1 MRRHI
6 LPLVA
11 LVFLF
16 SGVFALVYEVTWAR
30 MLSREFGSDAVAIAI
45 VVSVFMLGLGLGAR
59 LAGVWGD
66 RLHNPLRVYGILE
79 IVLGAYVLA
88 SPWLIGGFMP
98 LLALLGERGIENAWL
113 LNSARISL
121 GMVVLL
127 PPTLIMGASLPLL
140 ARFAV
145 DVAKHIP
152 SAVISLYSINIA
164 GAVVGVLAAGFW
176 LLPAMGMTRVLTL
189 VGLANVMLGLVVLVL
204 SRSVTET
211 YRTRR
216 PHPVRHT
223 DMGDRW
229 TTVKL
234 VSAVALLGVASMAC
248 QLAWT
253 RVIVLIVGGSA
264 YAFSSVLAVFLAGLG
279 IGAALAALALRWFSD
294 RSVALFAVA
303 GVLASAT
310 IFGSTFVLPSLPGYF
325 LGLFDAEIAATQIGL
340 LNLQTIIAAALFL
353 APVTFMGMMFP
364 LALRI
369 GLGSFD
375 RPAADVGK
383 LYLANSMGSVAGAL
397 LAGFVLIPQIG
408 ILPTLLL
415 AIGLIC
421 YAVLVVLSL
430 RSGQLVQLAAAA
442 VLLGGYGIGWY
453 TVPPWNAQLMSSGI
467 SDYARAY
474 NIVAYDDLP
483 TVLGARADLLFYRD
497 GLTATVTVSQNRL
510 TEGAELFIAT
520 NGKVDGST
528 GADMPTQ
535 KLSAH
540 LPILFH
546 QNPRDVAIIGMGTGI
561 TAGSATLHEEVR
573 SVAVIEIEPAMVEG
587 ARFFS
592 DYNHQILS
600 SPKLDLRVTDGRLH
614 LFLANERYDV
624 IISEPS
630 NPWIAGVASLFTTEY
645 YELAAKAL
653 RSHGVFA
660 QWLQLYQMTPDNVLA
675 VTRSFSDVFPH
686 TYIAKTVVG
695 TDMLLIGSLEPLAL
709 DWEAMSVRIQG
720 AVAEDLSDPRVDVRT
735 LADLLARVWV
745 TPADVPR
752 LVQRARVHGD
762 DWPFLMYEAPLS
774 RYLETGTSNAKMLSE
789 VAGGLVTELSSEPV
803 QRGLASDL
811 ATAYRR
817 FVSDELLWKLPP
829 AEPVDAGS

>member
-6 LPLVA
+6 LTLVA
-11 LVFLF
+11 LIFLF

-59 LAGVWGD
+59 LAGIWGD

-79 IVLGAYVLA
+79 ILLGAYVLA

-98 LLALLGERGIENAWL
+98 PLALLGERGIENTWL
-113 LNSARISL
+113 LNYARITL

-152 SAVISLYSINIA
+152 SAVISLYSINIV

-189 VGLANVMLGLVVLVL
+189 VGLANVMLGLVVFVL
-204 SRSVTET
+204 SRSMIDT
-211 YRTRR
+211 YRARR
-216 PHPVRHT
+216 AHPVKHT

-294 RSVALFAVA
+294 RSVALFAIA
-303 GVLASAT
+303 GVLAAAA

-325 LGLFDAEIAATQIGL
+325 LSLFDAEIAATQIGL
-340 LNLQTIIAAALFL
+340 LNLQTVIAAALFL

-383 LYLANSMGSVAGAL
+383 LYLANSLGSVAGAL
-397 LAGFVLIPQIG
+397 LAGFFLIPLLG
-408 ILPTLLL
+408 ILATLLL
-415 AIGLIC
+415 AVGLIC
-421 YAVLVVLSL
+421 YAVLVVISL
-430 RSGQLVQLAAAA
+430 RAGQLPQLAAAT

-453 TVPPWNAQLMSSGI
+453 AVPPWNAQLMAAGI
-467 SDYARAY
+467 SEYVQSHLRGPAET
-474 NIVAYDDLP
+474 LP
-483 TVLGARADLLFYRD
+483 GRISERMELLFYRD
-497 GLTATVTVSQNRL
+497 GVTSTITVTRHNRSINRD
-510 TEGAELFIAT
+510 LFIAT
-520 NGKVDGST
+520 NGKIDGSSHI
-528 GADMPTQ
+528 DMPTQ

-540 LPILFH
+540 LPLLMH
-546 QNPRDVAIIGMGTGI
+546 PNPGRVAVVGVGTGV
-561 TAGSATLHEEVR
+561 TAGSATLHPEVEL
-573 SVAVIEIEPAMVEG
+573 VEVIEIEPAMVEG
-587 ARFFS
+587 ARWFS
-592 DYNHQILS
+592 HLNQNLHDHAKVSFHEL
-600 SPKLDLRVTDGRLH
+600 DGRLFLH
-614 LFLANERYDV
+614 LARDRYDV
-624 IISEPS
+624 VISEPS
-630 NPWIAGVASLFTTEY
+630 NPWIAGTASLFTLEY
-645 YELAAKAL
+645 YQLVQEAL
-653 RSHGVFA
+653 RPGGIFA
-660 QWLQLYQMTPDNVLA
+660 QWLQLYSMDQDSV
-675 VTRSFSDVFPH
+675 RSVIRTFKQVFPEAYLAQ
-686 TYIAKTVVG
+686 TIVG
-695 TDMLLIGSLEPLAL
+695 TDVLLIGSVDPIAIDIEGMGLRMVGPVAADLA
-709 DWEAMSVRIQG
+709 DPNVRI
-720 AVAEDLSDPRVDVRT
+720 VTIHDI
-735 LADLLARVWV
+735 LARLWLG
-745 TPADVPR
+745 PADVTNVAEGAILHR
-752 LVQRARVHGD
+752 D
-762 DWPFLMYEAPLS
+762 DWPFLMYRAPLS
-774 RYLETGTSNAKMLSE
+774 RYADTQHKNLGLLLRARSGFGAFLPERWLDQNHKPLQEAFDATLRGTGHGQSPST
-789 VAGGLVTELSSEPV
+789 
-803 QRGLASDL
+803 Q
-811 ATAYRR
+811 
-817 FVSDELLWKLPP
+817 
-829 AEPVDAGS
+829 

>member
-6 LPLVA
+6 LTLVA
-11 LVFLF
+11 LIFLF

-113 LNSARISL
+113 LNSARITL

-152 SAVISLYSINIA
+152 SAVISLYSINIV

-176 LLPAMGMTRVLTL
+176 LLPVMGMTRVLTL
-189 VGLANVMLGLVVLVL
+189 VGLANVVLGLLVLVL
-204 SRSVTET
+204 SRSVTDT

-216 PHPVRHT
+216 PHPVTHT

-294 RSVALFAVA
+294 RSVALFAIA
-303 GVLASAT
+303 GVLAAAA

-325 LGLFDAEIAATQIGL
+325 LGLFDAEIAATQVGL

-397 LAGFVLIPQIG
+397 LAGFILIPQIG

-430 RSGQLVQLAAAA
+430 RSGQLVQLAAAI

-453 TVPPWNAQLMSSGI
+453 TVPPWNAQLMASGL
-467 SDYARAY
+467 SDHARAY
-474 NIVAYDDLP
+474 QQMR
-483 TVLGARADLLFYRD
+483 LGLAEQLADWTDLLFYRD
-497 GLTATVTVSQNRL
+497 GLTSTVTVSRDRRL
-510 TEGAELFIAT
+510 GISDLYIAT
-520 NGKVDGST
+520 NGKIDGSSRQ
-528 GADMPTQ
+528 DMPTQ

-540 LPILFH
+540 LPLLLH
-546 QNPRDVAIIGMGTGI
+546 PEPRRVAVVGMGTGV
-561 TAGSATLHEEVR
+561 TAGSATLHDSVEEV
-573 SVAVIEIEPAMVEG
+573 VIIEIEPAMVAG
-587 ARFFS
+587 ARWFS
-592 DYNHQILS
+592 AYNYGVHEH
-600 SPKLDLRVTDGRLH
+600 PKVDIRITDGRLH
-614 LFLANERYDV
+614 LFLAQERYDV

-630 NPWIAGVASLFTTEY
+630 NPWIAGIASLFTEEY
-645 YELAAKAL
+645 YRLSARAL
-653 RSHGVFA
+653 RPGGVFA
-660 QWLQLYQMTPDNVLA
+660 QWLQLYQMEPDNVQS
-675 VTRSFSDVFPH
+675 VVRSFAEVFPE
-686 TYIAKTVVG
+686 TYVAKTIVG
-695 TDMLLIGSLEPLAL
+695 TDMLLIGSQEPITFDVKAL
-709 DWEAMSVRIQG
+709 QDRLVPT
-720 AVAEDLSDPRVDVRT
+720 VVEDLADPAVGVYS
-735 LADLLARVWV
+735 LAELLARIWI
-745 TPADVPR
+745 TPDR
-752 LVQRARVHGD
+752 LPELTHSARLHRD

-774 RYLETGTSNAKMLSE
+774 RYLETGRANAKMLSE
-789 VAGGLVTELSSEPV
+789 VAGGLLLEL
-803 QRGLASDL
+803 LSDPDAHEL
-811 ATAYRR
+811 VDDLGQSYQR
-817 FVSDELLWKLPP
+817 FVPDELQWEFRSDKLR
-829 AEPVDAGS
+829 

>member
-98 LLALLGERGIENAWL
+98 LLALLGERGIEHAWL
-113 LNSARISL
+113 LNFARITL

-152 SAVISLYSINIA
+152 SAVISLYSINIV

-294 RSVALFAVA
+294 RSVALFAIA
-303 GVLASAT
+303 GVLAAAA
-310 IFGSTFVLPSLPGYF
+310 IFGSTFLLPSLPGYF
-325 LGLFDAEIAATQIGL
+325 LGLFDAEIAATRVGL

-383 LYLANSMGSVAGAL
+383 LYLANALGSVAGAL

-430 RSGQLVQLAAAA
+430 RRGQLAQMAIATVLAA
-442 VLLGGYGIGWY
+442 GYGIGWY
-453 TVPPWNAQLMSSGI
+453 AVPPWNAQLMAAGI
-467 SDYARAY
+467 SEYVQSHLRGPAET
-474 NIVAYDDLP
+474 LP
-483 TVLGARADLLFYRD
+483 ERISESMELLFYRD
-497 GLTATVTVSQNRL
+497 GVTSTVTVTRDSRSINRDL
-510 TEGAELFIAT
+510 YIAT
-520 NGKVDGST
+520 NGKIDGSSHI
-528 GADMPTQ
+528 DMPTQ

-540 LPILFH
+540 LPLLMH
-546 QNPRDVAIIGMGTGI
+546 PKPRSVAVVGVGTGI
-561 TAGSATLHEEVR
+561 TAGSATLHSEVEG
-573 SVAVIEIEPAMVEG
+573 VEVIEIEPAMIQG
-587 ARFFS
+587 ARWFS
-592 DYNHQILS
+592 HLNQKAHDNEKVSFHAL
-600 SPKLDLRVTDGRLH
+600 DGRLYLH
-614 LFLANERYDV
+614 LSRDRYDV
-624 IISEPS
+624 VISEPS
-630 NPWIAGVASLFTTEY
+630 NPWIAGTASLFTLEY
-645 YELAAKAL
+645 YELVRESL
-653 RSHGVFA
+653 REGGIFA
-660 QWLQLYQMTPDNVLA
+660 QWLQLYSMDQDSV
-675 VTRSFSDVFPH
+675 RSVIRTFKQVFPEAYLAQ
-686 TYIAKTVVG
+686 TIVG
-695 TDMLLIGSLEPLAL
+695 TDVLLIGSVDPIAIDIEGMGVRMVGPVAADLAEP
-709 DWEAMSVRIQG
+709 SVRI
-720 AVAEDLSDPRVDVRT
+720 VTIHE
-735 LADLLARVWV
+735 LLARIWLG
-745 TPADVPR
+745 PADVTGVANGAILHR
-752 LVQRARVHGD
+752 D
-762 DWPFLMYEAPLS
+762 DWPFLMYRAPLS
-774 RYLETGTSNAKMLSE
+774 RYAETQQENL
-789 VAGGLVTELSSEPV
+789 
-803 QRGLASDL
+803 
-811 ATAYRR
+811 
-817 FVSDELLWKLPP
+817 ELLQRARSGFESFLPTEWLGQNHGAQVQGAFEDTLRRRWP
-829 AEPVDAGS
+829 SASPSTQ